1 MILWIKAFHL
11 IAAIAWMAALLY
23 LPRLFVYH
31 AMAERDSEQAK
42 TFAVMERRLQKAI
55 MTPAMVAAFVFGGA
69 MIALN
74 PEYLQQN
81 WFLAKAALVIILA
94 AVHGKFAK
102 MRKDFEAG
110 GVVKSQRYY
119 RIWNEIPAALMF
131 FIVILAVV
139 QPF

>member
-1 MILWIKAFHL
+1 MILWMKALHL
-11 IAAIAWMAALLY
+11 IAAMAWMAGLLY

-55 MTPAMVAAFVFGGA
+55 MTPAMVAAFVFGGS
-69 MIALN
+69 MIVLN

-81 WFLAKAALVIILA
+81 WFLAKAGLVIILA
-94 AVHGKFAK
+94 FVHGKFAK

-119 RIWNEIPAALMF
+119 RIWNEVPAVLMVV
-131 FIVILAVV
+131 IVILAVV
-139 QPF
+139 RPF